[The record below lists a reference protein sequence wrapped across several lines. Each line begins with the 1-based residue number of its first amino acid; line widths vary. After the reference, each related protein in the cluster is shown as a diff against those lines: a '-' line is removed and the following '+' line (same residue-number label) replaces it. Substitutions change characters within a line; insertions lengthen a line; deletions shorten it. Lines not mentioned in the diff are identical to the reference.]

1 MKRRS
6 GRVWWKLQFPGMGTN
21 VCRQFSDD
29 LISVVSWQKRKAAAR
44 VSGGLYKV
52 WIRSYIHLRLTT
64 VYGKWKFR
72 RRSRPD
78 TGYHYAQPEA
88 GVWDLDWVFV
98 VSTFTPGQSWAT
110 QLFSLQKVSLSCLT
124 LTWIHPKS
132 TKTKVMFICKT
143 ISFPFLYLFQI
154 QINSRHLSGSS
165 VRSVERTS
173 CKSKSALAQQTAP
186 DSVQKWKGHRHL
198 LTWRQISRLSRLT
211 WGSEISRWKERKVPT
226 LKSVCN

>member
-1 MKRRS
+1 MES
-6 GRVWWKLQFPGMGTN
+6 GNFEGGAGLIQDTTTPN
-21 VCRQFSDD
+21 QRQDP
-29 LISVVSWQKRKAAAR
+29 L
-44 VSGGLYKV
+44 
-52 WIRSYIHLRLTT
+52 
-64 VYGKWKFR
+64 
-72 RRSRPD
+72 
-78 TGYHYAQPEA
+78 

-98 VSTFTPGQSWAT
+98 VSTFTPGQSWVT
-110 QLFSLQKVSLSCLT
+110 QLFSLQKVSLSYFT

-186 DSVQKWKGHRHL
+186 DSVQKWKGHRQL
-198 LTWRQISRLSRLT
+198 LTWHQISRLSRLM

-226 LKSVCN
+226 LQTFTNLSATKKYTLTHQRNREALEKEAHGS